1 MTFRNRLTLLAAL
14 AVAVTTAIVS
24 GIVYIT
30 IRSELRGEVERS
42 LEARAAE
49 IIEQQQEQDVVGGVA
64 GLRRILFGPTLDA
77 TGTYAHL
84 ISPQLGVVTLPG
96 FEVPFQP
103 SVRARRVALGR
114 AGPYFED
121 VDVGESSARVYT
133 AQVAPGLGVQV
144 ARSLEETER
153 SLRRLGLVML
163 AIAAGGVAVA
173 ALMGRAVAHT
183 AMTPVRNLTEA
194 AEHVSTT
201 GDLKSRIEDQGGDE
215 LGRLATSFNSMLEA
229 LEQSVSAQ
237 RQLVADASHELRT
250 PLTSLKT
257 NAEVLARAESIDDD
271 DRNDLIADVTAQID
285 ELTVIVS
292 DLVEMARGNEPV
304 FETAAVRLD
313 ELARAAV
320 DTARKRFPGLT
331 FDLSA
336 AGTVVEGVP
345 ERLQRAIGN
354 LLDNAA
360 KWSPPAGRIEVEVSG
375 GEVSVRDHGPGLAE
389 DDLNRVFDRFYRAP
403 AARGKPGS
411 GLGLAI
417 VKQVADA
424 HGGDVSAEN
433 APGGGARFRLRL
445 PEPGDDRED
454 LGPVPS

>member
-229 LEQSVSAQ
+229 LEQSVS
-237 RQLVADASHELRT
+237 
-250 PLTSLKT
+250 
-257 NAEVLARAESIDDD
+257 
-271 DRNDLIADVTAQID
+271 
-285 ELTVIVS
+285 
-292 DLVEMARGNEPV
+292 
-304 FETAAVRLD
+304 
-313 ELARAAV
+313 
-320 DTARKRFPGLT
+320 
-331 FDLSA
+331 
-336 AGTVVEGVP
+336 
-345 ERLQRAIGN
+345 
-354 LLDNAA
+354 
-360 KWSPPAGRIEVEVSG
+360 
-375 GEVSVRDHGPGLAE
+375 
-389 DDLNRVFDRFYRAP
+389 
-403 AARGKPGS
+403 
-411 GLGLAI
+411 
-417 VKQVADA
+417 
-424 HGGDVSAEN
+424 
-433 APGGGARFRLRL
+433 
-445 PEPGDDRED
+445 
-454 LGPVPS
+454 